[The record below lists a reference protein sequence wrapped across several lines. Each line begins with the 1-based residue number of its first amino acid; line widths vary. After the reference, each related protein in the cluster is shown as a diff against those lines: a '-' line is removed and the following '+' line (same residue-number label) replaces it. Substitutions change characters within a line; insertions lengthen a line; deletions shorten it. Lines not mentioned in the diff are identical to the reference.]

1 MVPTCTIPSPL
12 LGNSPESESTLLP
25 TDDDNG
31 YEFYPDEVN
40 IDCVASIPQHLL
52 NDVIECY
59 DKVKEYCKW
68 CYYKRCKMGVVRFD
82 STSSRMICS
91 ICFNEWESVLV
102 IPASDYCW
110 NFGDFEYIPIA
121 PWPRGKRTRDPFEY
135 CAKEDH
141 FRWVIASFPGRRRNG
156 LAISVSSNCIR
167 M

>member
-1 MVPTCTIPSPL
+1 MVPACTIPSPL

-91 ICFNEWESVLV
+91 ICLNEWESVLV

-141 FRWVIASFPGRRRNG
+141 FR
-156 LAISVSSNCIR
+156 
-167 M
+167 